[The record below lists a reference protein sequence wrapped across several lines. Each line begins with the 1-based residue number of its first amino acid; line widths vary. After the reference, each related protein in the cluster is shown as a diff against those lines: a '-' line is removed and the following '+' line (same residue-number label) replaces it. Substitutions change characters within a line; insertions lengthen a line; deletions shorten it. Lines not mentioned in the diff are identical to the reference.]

1 MNFKELVRVGKDAEV
16 RATSSGKELASFSV
30 AFDNGWGDNK
40 QTVWLDCT
48 YWGNRGVKVA
58 PYIKK
63 GNQLVVEGD
72 IGTREHEGKVYLTLN
87 VSDVKLVGS
96 RSGGGGCNDFGR
108 GQERQ
113 EKPVGDVD
121 FDDDIPFITRDG
133 VK

>member
-16 RATSSGKELASFSV
+16 RATSSGKALASFSV

-72 IGTREHEGKVYLTLN
+72 IGTREYEGKTYLTLN

-96 RSGGGGCNDFGR
+96 GGKRSADQEQKAQPADPFDGG
-108 GQERQ
+108 
-113 EKPVGDVD
+113 
-121 FDDDIPFITRDG
+121 DDLLF
-133 VK
+133 

>member
-1 MNFKELVRVGKDAEV
+1 MSNFKELVRVGKDAEV
-16 RATSSGKELASFSV
+16 RATSSGKELASFSA

-72 IGTREHEGKVYLTLN
+72 IGTREYEGKTYLTLN
-87 VSDVKLVGS
+87 VSDVKLVGG
-96 RSGGGGCNDFGR
+96 RSGGSSRGE

>member
-40 QTVWLDCT
+40 QTIWLDCT

-63 GNQLVVEGD
+63 GSQLVVEGD
-72 IGTREHEGKVYLTLN
+72 IGTREYEGKTYLTLN
-87 VSDVKLVGS
+87 VSDVKLVGG
-96 RSGGGGCNDFGR
+96 RSGGSSRGEGQAKQQGGNAGA
-108 GQERQ
+108 
-113 EKPVGDVD
+113 DVD
-121 FDDDIPFITRDG
+121 FDDDIPF
-133 VK
+133 